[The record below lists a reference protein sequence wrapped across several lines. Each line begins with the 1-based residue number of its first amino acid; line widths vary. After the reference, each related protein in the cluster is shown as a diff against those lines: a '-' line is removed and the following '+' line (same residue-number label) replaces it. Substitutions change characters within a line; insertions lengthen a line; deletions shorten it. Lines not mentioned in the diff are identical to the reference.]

1 MNLVIVQPEQSSVDK
16 LFNVSRSA
24 DFSSMLVELGAF
36 TTGYPGYL
44 VHRGQSLREAG
55 SKVPMIDT
63 MGNALVGDTRI
74 VPDPVLGA
82 LGLEWSHLQ
91 NYRGLTR
98 RGIVGVLVVRA
109 GLLVRILDRSFRHL
123 QDRESGGQKT
133 LQHQLVKA
141 SFVEAFDRAE
151 RIRLEAVSLLDE
163 TIEIDFDGE
172 HQALSRA
179 TVKAAKLMGG
189 HGFLL
194 GEVNTLE
201 FLSLC
206 LTALYGRADAQAQTM
221 LHGSIANKE
230 REQCVA

>member
-1 MNLVIVQPEQSSVDK
+1 VQPEQSSVDK
-16 LFNVSRSA
+16 LFNVSRNA

-44 VHRGQSLREAG
+44 VHRGQSLREVG

-63 MGNALVGDTRI
+63 MGNALVGSARI
-74 VPDPVLGA
+74 VPDPVLSA
-82 LGLEWSHLQ
+82 LGLEWSLVQ
-91 NYRGLTR
+91 NQRELTR
-98 RGIVGVLVVRA
+98 RGIVGALIVRA

-141 SFVEAFDRAE
+141 SFVEGFDQAE

-163 TIEIDFDGE
+163 TVAIEFDRL
-172 HQALSRA
+172 HRALSGA
-179 TVKAAKLMGG
+179 TMKAAKLMGG

-194 GEVNTLE
+194 GEANTLE

-206 LTALYGRADAQAQTM
+206 LTALYRRADTEPQNV
-221 LHGSIANKE
+221 LDVPIANEE
-230 REQCVA
+230 RRQCVA

>member
-1 MNLVIVQPEQSSVDK
+1 MNLVIVQPEQSAVDK

-24 DFSSMLVELGAF
+24 DFSSMLVELGTFA
-36 TTGYPGYL
+36 TGYPGYL

-63 MGNALVGDTRI
+63 MGNALINDAII

-82 LGLEWSHLQ
+82 LGLEWSHVQ
-91 NYRGLTR
+91 NDRALTR
-98 RGIVGVLVVRA
+98 RGIVGALIVRA

-141 SFVEAFDRAE
+141 SFVESFAWAE
-151 RIRLEAVSLLDE
+151 RIRTEAVNLLDE
-163 TIEIDFDGE
+163 TIEIDFDGQ
-172 HQALSRA
+172 HHALTSA

-194 GEVNTLE
+194 GEANTLE

-206 LTALYGRADAQAQTM
+206 LNALYGRANTQPQNNRM
-221 LHGSIANKE
+221 LYSKRGA
-230 REQCVA
+230 